1 MKRYVVLL
9 IALILL
15 FTAALTGCAGAP
27 ETPTGIPLWF
37 VRSDS
42 AGNTSLQR
50 EYYAGPAEVADLTAA
65 LLAGPASDELTSPIP
80 KGTALNT
87 WNLSGSILHL
97 DLSREYAALTGMDL
111 TLANYCIALTLTGL
125 DDVDGVRITVNGAAR
140 TGILRREDVLFSG
153 AEEDPVELS
162 AALCFHQTGGN
173 ELGVE
178 LRVFRLTEN
187 ESAAMAVL
195 KALIAGPRESGLER
209 LLPPDLEIYS
219 ARVEAGIC
227 YADFSQTLLD
237 SIPASEERQKLAVR
251 SIVESLCS
259 LGHIQAVQI
268 LVNGESPEYYGL
280 VDVSQPL
287 YGSIS

>member
-1 MKRYVVLL
+1 MKRRLSFL
-9 IALILL
+9 IALVLL
-15 FTAALTGCAGAP
+15 FTALTGCAGGSNTSAGP
-27 ETPTGIPLWF
+27 SLWF
-37 VRSDS
+37 VRSDG
-42 AGNTSLQR
+42 AGNTALER
-50 EYYAGPAEVADLTAA
+50 EHYTGPTEVGALTEA
-65 LLAGPASDELTSPIP
+65 LLAGPASDGLSSPIP
-80 KGTALNT
+80 KGTVLNAWKLT
-87 WNLSGSILHL
+87 GSILQL
-97 DLSREYAALTGMDL
+97 DLSREYAALTGMEL

-125 DDVDGVRITVNGAAR
+125 DNVDGVRITVNGVTR

-187 ESAAMAVL
+187 ESAAMAVVN
-195 KALIAGPRESGLER
+195 ALIAGPRESGLER
-209 LLPPDLEIYS
+209 LLPADLEIYS

-227 YADFSQTLLD
+227 YADFSKALLD
-237 SIPASEERQKLAVR
+237 SVPESEERQKLAVR

-280 VDVSQPL
+280 VDISQPL
-287 YGSIS
+287 YGSAS